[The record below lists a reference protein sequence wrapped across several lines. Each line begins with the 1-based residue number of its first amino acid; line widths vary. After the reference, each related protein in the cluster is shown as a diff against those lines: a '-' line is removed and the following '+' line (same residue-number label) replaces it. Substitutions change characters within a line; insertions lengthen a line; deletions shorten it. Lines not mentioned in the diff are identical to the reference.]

1 MTMKYLYNQQRL
13 KSVAGMAVLCSALAS
28 TSTQA
33 GYLQNFNEPNSAQ
46 LVYALQNKNLHIVQL
61 GDSHTA
67 GDSLTDAMRTS
78 LQQQLGN
85 GGMGWAMPMYF
96 SGQRLARFGYD
107 NQNFQPISSRT
118 NHQENYTLGGLI
130 AKPLQQGATLTLK
143 AKRGDEAEQNIRLSL
158 RQAQGDGKF
167 IARDAT
173 GQVFNI
179 EAPNKNNTW
188 QLVQFKAKLPV
199 TIQAQNVTRSVIGGW
214 WAMNAQNTGAT
225 VSALGINGAELSHLN
240 RWNSQAWQNELAN
253 INPQLVIL
261 AYGTNEAYNN
271 VSPEKVRTVLT
282 QRIQQIRSA
291 SPQTAIMIVS
301 APEALRSIGGQ
312 CGVRPTQLTAIQHV
326 QKQVAQ
332 SQNTLYWDWQ
342 QAMGGQCSMK
352 SWINQGKASKDGVHF
367 TVKGYTQ
374 LGQDL
379 AQDILALNSLQL
391 NSNEPPA
398 MQSQGNPSIQ
408 QPQDVTISPNNHT
421 NGTQQDA
428 TQPTVQTPVPVER
441 PRFNPNGLARICSE
455 DEQGQQQ
462 CQTTPAKNMY

>member
-1 MTMKYLYNQQRL
+1 MKYLYNQQCL
-13 KSVAGMAVLCSALAS
+13 KSVASMAVLCSALVS

-33 GYLQNFNEPNSAQ
+33 GYLQNFNEPNSVQ
-46 LVYALQNKNLHIVQL
+46 LVNALQNKNLHIVQL

-67 GDSLTDAMRTS
+67 GDSLTEAMRTS

-96 SGQRLARFGYD
+96 SGQRMARFGYD
-107 NQNFQPISSRT
+107 HHAFQPISSRN

-130 AKPLQQGATLTLK
+130 AKPLQQGSTLTLK
-143 AKRGDEAEQNIRLSL
+143 AKRGDEVEQNIRLSL

-173 GQVFNI
+173 GKVFNI
-179 EAPNKNNTW
+179 EAPSKNNTW

-199 TIQAQNVTRSVIGGW
+199 TIQAQNVTQSAIGGW
-214 WAMNAQNTGAT
+214 WAFNAKNTGAT

-240 RWNSQAWQNELAN
+240 RWNNQAWKNELAQ

-271 VSPEKVRTVLT
+271 VSPEKVRSVLT
-282 QRIQQIRSA
+282 QRIQQIRST
-291 SPQTAIMIVS
+291 SPQTAIMILS
-301 APEALRSIGGQ
+301 APEALKSINGQ
-312 CGVRPTQLTAIQHV
+312 CGVRPTQLTAIQQV

-379 AQDILALNSLQL
+379 AQDILALNSLKLNMSEPPTMQSWV
-391 NSNEPPA
+391 NSN
-398 MQSQGNPSIQ
+398 MQQAQDVAILPTKHTDGTGQDRQ
-408 QPQDVTISPNNHT
+408 QPI
-421 NGTQQDA
+421 G
-428 TQPTVQTPVPVER
+428 QTPTPIEL
-441 PRFNPNGLARICSE
+441 PHFNPNGLARICTE

>member
-1 MTMKYLYNQQRL
+1 MTMKYLYNQQRF
-13 KSVAGMAVLCSALAS
+13 KVVASMAVLCSTLAS
-28 TSTQA
+28 TATQA

-46 LVYALQNKNLHIVQL
+46 LVQALQSKNLHIVQL

-67 GDSLTDAMRTS
+67 GESLTEAMRIT

-96 SGQRLARFGYD
+96 SGQRMARFGYD
-107 NQNFQPISSRT
+107 NHAFQPISSRT

-130 AKPLQQGATLTLK
+130 AKPLQQGSTLTLK
-143 AKRGDEAEQNIRLSL
+143 AKRQEPMQRISLSL
-158 RQAQGDGKF
+158 RQAPTDGKF

-173 GQVFNI
+173 GKTFDI
-179 EAPNKNNTW
+179 EAPVKNNTW
-188 QLVQFKAKLPV
+188 QLVQFEAYLPI
-199 TIQAQNVTRSVIGGW
+199 TIQAQNANQSAVGGW
-214 WAMNAQNTGAT
+214 WAFNAKYTGAT

-240 RWNSQAWQNELAN
+240 RWNSQAWQNELAS

-271 VSPEKVRTVLT
+271 VSPEKVRSVLT

-301 APEALRSIGGQ
+301 APEALKSINGQ
-312 CGVRPTQLTAIQHV
+312 CGVRPTQLTAIQQV

-367 TVKGYTQ
+367 TVSGYAQ
-374 LGQDL
+374 IGQNL
-379 AQDILALNSLQL
+379 AQDILELNSLNL
-391 NSNEPPA
+391 NSSEPPA
-398 MQSQGNPSIQ
+398 MQSQVNPSMQPSQDVASPTNHADGTGQNTQ
-408 QPQDVTISPNNHT
+408 QPT
-421 NGTQQDA
+421 G
-428 TQPTVQTPVPVER
+428 QPPVPVEL